1 MSESLSAIPSGV
13 RYYFGSEAHLRRAI
27 EHAAMSIF
35 KAWSYEEIT
44 PPTVDYYSLFE
55 RGMGSI
61 EAQDAFRFTDTDGKL
76 LALRPDVTSG
86 IARAAATLMAKRERP
101 LRFSYAAPVFRLRA
115 ESHAEWRRE
124 STQIGCELIGRKGCA
139 ADMEV
144 LAIAVEILSSLGLDG
159 SYTITINDLEIF
171 NGIVGSL
178 GLDATA
184 QEELR
189 ELVDT
194 HNAGDLE
201 RFLASY
207 ASTEECASFAQLVQ
221 LAGRGEV
228 FENARRVITN
238 ERSVAAL
245 GRLEALWTVVDSL
258 ALSAQ
263 FEVDLGDVSRLDYYT
278 GLLFKIYVAGVGMRV
293 GSGGRYDQL
302 TANFG
307 KAEPAVGFVLD
318 LDALAEA
325 MRKNE
330 SITKI
335 GEVAERTA
343 TLIMDEDP
351 TALFREALRKREQGD
366 KVLISST
373 REVMP

>member
-13 RYYFGSEAHLRRAI
+13 RYYFGSEAHLRRAV

-55 RGMGSI
+55 RGMGSV
-61 EAQDAFRFTDTDGKL
+61 EAQDAFRFTDTDGNL

-124 STQIGCELIGRKGCA
+124 STQIGCELIGRNGCA

-144 LAIAVEILSSLGLDG
+144 LAIAVEILSSLGLNG
-159 SYTITINDLEIF
+159 SSTITINDLEIF

-178 GLDATA
+178 GLDAMA

-201 RFLASY
+201 QFLASY
-207 ASTEECASFAQLVQ
+207 ASTEEGASFAQLVQ
-221 LAGRGEV
+221 LAGRSEV

-245 GRLEALWTVVDSL
+245 GRLEALWTVIDSL
-258 ALSAQ
+258 GLAAQ

-278 GLLFKIYVAGVGMRV
+278 GILFKIYVAGVGMRV

-325 MRKNE
+325 MRANE
-330 SITKI
+330 SITKL

-366 KVLISST
+366 RVLIST
-373 REVMP
+373 KREVMS

>member
-1 MSESLSAIPSGV
+1 
-13 RYYFGSEAHLRRAI
+13 
-27 EHAAMSIF
+27 MSIF

-55 RGMGSI
+55 RGMGSV
-61 EAQDAFRFTDTDGKL
+61 EAQDAFRFTDTDGRL

-124 STQIGCELIGRKGCA
+124 STQIGCELIGRNGCA

-171 NGIVGSL
+171 NGIIGSL
-178 GLDATA
+178 GLNATA

-201 RFLASY
+201 RFLALY

-221 LAGRGEV
+221 LSGRSEV

-238 ERSVAAL
+238 ERSVAAI
-245 GRLEALWTVVDSL
+245 GRLEVLWTVVDSL
-258 ALSAQ
+258 GLSAQ

-307 KAEPAVGFVLD
+307 KPEPAVGFVLD

-325 MRKNE
+325 MRANE
-330 SITKI
+330 SITRL
-335 GEVAERTA
+335 GEVVERTA

-351 TALFREALRKREQGD
+351 TALFRDALRKREQGD
-366 KVLISST
+366 KVLISPK
-373 REVMP
+373 REVTA

>member
-1 MSESLSAIPSGV
+1 
-13 RYYFGSEAHLRRAI
+13 
-27 EHAAMSIF
+27 
-35 KAWSYEEIT
+35 
-44 PPTVDYYSLFE
+44 
-55 RGMGSI
+55 
-61 EAQDAFRFTDTDGKL
+61 
-76 LALRPDVTSG
+76 
-86 IARAAATLMAKRERP
+86 
-101 LRFSYAAPVFRLRA
+101 
-115 ESHAEWRRE
+115 
-124 STQIGCELIGRKGCA
+124 
-139 ADMEV
+139 MEV
-144 LAIAVEILSSLGLDG
+144 VAIAVEILSFLGLDG

-171 NGIVGSL
+171 NGIVGNL

-184 QEELR
+184 QEHLR

-201 RFLASY
+201 RFLAAY

-221 LAGRGEV
+221 LSGRSEV

-245 GRLEALWTVVDSL
+245 DRLEALWSVVDSL
-258 ALSAQ
+258 GLSAH

-325 MRKNE
+325 MRTNE
-330 SITKI
+330 SITRL
-335 GEVAERTA
+335 GDVAERTA
-343 TLIMDEDP
+343 ALIMDEDP
-351 TALFREALRKREQGD
+351 TVLFCEARRKRQQGE
-366 KVLISST
+366 KVLISPK